1 MLWRRQRL
9 LEIADESIGSTLKK
23 YELDQELGEVVNELT
38 EAYYAQYPRAF
49 DAAWPSEEHR
59 ESDVKLRALFEQI
72 QAKKG
77 CTVKVRPRQRAA
89 SARGLPSRPPPARP
103 PARTHLRIH
112 QHSPTC
118 RTQDFKGM
126 AKEKLGI
133 ELEGGDTGFTLA
145 SLFQKKRQGEMNAQ
159 VGA

>member
-1 MLWRRQRL
+1 MLWWRQRL

-77 CTVKVRPRQRAA
+77 CTVKDFQR
-89 SARGLPSRPPPARP
+89 
-103 PARTHLRIH
+103 
-112 QHSPTC
+112 
-118 RTQDFKGM
+118 M

-159 VGA
+159 VGAGS